1 MDLLALHDLLNWS
14 MWVDTVRLNYSTVI
28 CILRLPLAKYNYL
41 HSGEADVLYSEKQG
55 LVPSPVF
62 RERVEMLPGYVK
74 AADERKF
81 CIFGQSP
88 RLS

>member
-1 MDLLALHDLLNWS
+1 MDHVRMQADE
-14 MWVDTVRLNYSTVI
+14 VRLNYSTVI
-28 CILRLPLAKYNYL
+28 CILRLPLAKYNCL
-41 HSGEADVLYSEKQG
+41 HSGEAGVLYSEKQG
-55 LVPSPVF
+55 SVPSPVF
-62 RERVEMLPGYVK
+62 REMLPGYVK